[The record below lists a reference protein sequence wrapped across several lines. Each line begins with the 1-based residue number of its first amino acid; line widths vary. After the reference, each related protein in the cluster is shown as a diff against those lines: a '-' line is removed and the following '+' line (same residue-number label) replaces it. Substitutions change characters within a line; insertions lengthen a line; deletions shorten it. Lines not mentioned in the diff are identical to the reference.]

1 MVVRVELKP
10 QEGLWLSVFSLL
22 VPQLPLLNPE
32 RFTFTSHFAIRFV
45 LGLDGE
51 CALYG
56 YPSPSKL
63 SRVNK

>member
-32 RFTFTSHFAIRFV
+32 RFTNSFHFYESFV
-45 LGLDGE
+45 LGFDGE

-63 SRVNK
+63 PLVSK

>member
-1 MVVRVELKP
+1 MVVRIELKP
-10 QEGLWLSVFSLL
+10 QEWLWLPWFSLL
-22 VPQLPLLNPE
+22 ATQLSLPNPE
-32 RFTFTSHFAIRFV
+32 RFTNSFHFYESFV

-63 SRVNK
+63 SRVSK

>member
-32 RFTFTSHFAIRFV
+32 RFTNSFHFYESFV

-63 SRVNK
+63 SRVSK